1 MLKSL
6 LASFLIATILIF
18 TIQPR
23 AGRAQTQVETFPPQG
38 DNFPAGSQ
46 PMPHSDRDLKSRFAS
61 ELRDLKAGTLTSA
74 NVKKIQQNSQTPKDN
89 SKFTR
94 KQKIFLA
101 LFVVLMTGLVVVM
114 IKHPCREKKPGDCD
128 FIYDDSYAY

>member
-6 LASFLIATILIF
+6 LASFLAVTILIL
-18 TIQPR
+18 TIPPR
-23 AGRAQTQVETFPPQG
+23 AGRAQNHAKPTPSNGEHI
-38 DNFPAGSQ
+38 PAGSLSK
-46 PMPHSDRDLKSRFAS
+46 PGPDPDLKSRFAS

-74 NVKKIQQNSQTPKDN
+74 DVKKIQQNSQTPKDD
-89 SKFTR
+89 SKFGR

-101 LFVVLMTGLVVVM
+101 LFVVLMTGLVVVL

-128 FIYDDSYAY
+128 FIYDDPYAY